1 MTITPIS
8 LGAIHSSTRKGL
20 LMKNPL
26 VFFVLFSLVLPTQA
40 SASACLTPHLA
51 YQKQEVGK
59 KIVKRILKQKMK
71 PKADEWDSLWL
82 ILCLFLAFF
91 LGGLLGLIVGL
102 IFKGTWWLWLLGGAL
117 AGILLVFV
125 LYLSEL

>member
-1 MTITPIS
+1 M
-8 LGAIHSSTRKGL
+8 KKL
-20 LMKNPL
+20 LI
-26 VFFVLFSLVLPTQA
+26 FFLLFSLCLPTQA
-40 SASACLTPHLA
+40 SASVCLNSHLA
-51 YQKQEVGK
+51 YQKEKVGK
-59 KIVKRILKQKMK
+59 KILKRILKQKTK

-91 LGGLLGLIVGL
+91 LGGLLGFIVGL

-117 AGILLVFV
+117 AGIFLVFL